1 MLNSKPHRV
10 RVPVCLDINMRR
22 RAFLSQA
29 GYWVAG
35 TSVATVSGC
44 GTLLHPGRRHRSH
57 SGRIDW
63 TIAALD
69 GCGLLL
75 YFVPGVVAFAVD
87 FYTGAIYL
95 PRGHYSRNDSHK
107 NPGSDTKLQ
116 KIAVPQDQLD
126 EKKIEQVVS
135 EYVGDPI
142 SLIDTNA
149 RFSPLSSLED
159 FSDQTRRHHQDPMH
173 GHSYCLL
180 SENASHMI

>member
-1 MLNSKPHRV
+1 MK
-10 RVPVCLDINMRR
+10 RR
-22 RAFLSQA
+22 MFLWNA
-29 GYWVAG
+29 GYCVAG
-35 TSVATVSGC
+35 ASVTAVSGC
-44 GTLLHPGRRHRSH
+44 GTLLHPGRRHRAH

-95 PRGHYSRNDSHK
+95 PRGRYSQNGSQE

-116 KIAVPQDQLD
+116 KIAIPQDQLN
-126 EKKIEQVVS
+126 EQKIEQVVS

-149 RFSPLSSLED
+149 RFSPLRSLED
-159 FSDQTRRHHQDPMH
+159 FSDQYRRHHQDPLH
-173 GHSYCLL
+173 GYSYCLL